1 MKNLSLFPRL
11 ASRASLHLVGDFR
24 CTIINTTLLMKKKI
38 IQDILMV
45 IIVAFMCL
53 IFGRSSVS
61 GSNNLAWLFIVVLAN
76 IGVIWY
82 DFSNYA
88 ATWAKQL
95 VITLPFI
102 ITLLA
107 QYSKI
112 GGVIPETYQVL
123 WHNYAIAYAIC
134 FFNII
139 ICCVNQEEE
148 DRDESYNAKTVGEG
162 LAFLSGI
169 AIIVMTCILLSHI

>member
-1 MKNLSLFPRL
+1 
-11 ASRASLHLVGDFR
+11 
-24 CTIINTTLLMKKKI
+24 MKKKI

-76 IGVIWY
+76 VGVIWY

-102 ITLLA
+102 ITLIA
-107 QYSKI
+107 QGIKI
-112 GGVIPETYQVL
+112 SDGLIPETCQVL

-134 FFNII
+134 FFNVI
-139 ICCVNQEEE
+139 ICCVNYEEE
-148 DRDESYNAKTVGEG
+148 KDATAEAVGLF
-162 LAFLSGI
+162 LAGVSGI
-169 AIIVMTCILLSHI
+169 AIIVMTCILLSQI

>member
-1 MKNLSLFPRL
+1 M
-11 ASRASLHLVGDFR
+11 
-24 CTIINTTLLMKKKI
+24 KKI
-38 IQDILMV
+38 IQNIAMV

-76 IGVIWY
+76 VGVIWY

-95 VITLPFI
+95 VITLPFV
-102 ITLLA
+102 ITLID
-107 QYSKI
+107 QGSKI
-112 GGVIPETYQVL
+112 SDGLIPETCRVL
-123 WHNYAIAYAIC
+123 WQNYAIAYAIWL
-134 FFNII
+134 FNII
-139 ICCVNQEEE
+139 VFCVNFKEE
-148 DRDESYNAKTVGEG
+148 DDGNVSASAEALG
-162 LAFLSGI
+162 LILAGISGI

>member
-1 MKNLSLFPRL
+1 
-11 ASRASLHLVGDFR
+11 
-24 CTIINTTLLMKKKI
+24 MKKKI
-38 IQDILMV
+38 IQDIVMV

-76 IGVIWY
+76 VGVIWY

>member
-1 MKNLSLFPRL
+1 
-11 ASRASLHLVGDFR
+11 
-24 CTIINTTLLMKKKI
+24 
-38 IQDILMV
+38 MV

-61 GSNNLAWLFIVVLAN
+61 GSNNLAWLFIVVLVN

-102 ITLLA
+102 ITLIA
-107 QYSKI
+107 QFSKI
-112 GGVIPETYQVL
+112 RVGIIPETYQVL
-123 WHNYAIAYAIC
+123 WRNYAIAYAIC

-139 ICCVNQEEE
+139 ICCVNNEEE
-148 DRDESYNAKTVGEG
+148 SELSVANEVATVLFAG
-162 LAFLSGI
+162 FSGI
-169 AIIVMTCILLSHI
+169 AIIVMSCELLSHI

>member
-1 MKNLSLFPRL
+1 
-11 ASRASLHLVGDFR
+11 
-24 CTIINTTLLMKKKI
+24 MKKKI

-112 GGVIPETYQVL
+112 GGVISETYQVL

-134 FFNII
+134 FFNVI
-139 ICCVNQEEE
+139 ICCVNYEEE
-148 DRDESYNAKTVGEG
+148 KDATAEAVGLF
-162 LAFLSGI
+162 LAGVSGI
-169 AIIVMTCILLSHI
+169 AIIVMTCILLSQI